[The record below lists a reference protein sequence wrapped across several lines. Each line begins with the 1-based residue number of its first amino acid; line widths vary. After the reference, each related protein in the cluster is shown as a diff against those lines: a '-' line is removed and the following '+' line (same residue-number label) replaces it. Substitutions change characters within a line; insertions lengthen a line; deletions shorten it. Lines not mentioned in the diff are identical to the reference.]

1 MKIEV
6 THFKDNPD
14 GSATIIVNTDAEAN
28 EFLLKYGLVS
38 ALQDA
43 IEKSKAE
50 YTPVLTEEDTPVS
63 DAEIEHDMMKSEI
76 YEMRKILAVQ
86 DEKIRE
92 QAKQLVEYNST
103 IETMGQVIE
112 SYLEKSKARRE
123 T

>member
-14 GSATIIVNTDAEAN
+14 GSATVIVDTDAEAN

-43 IEKSKAE
+43 IEKSRAE
-50 YTPVLTEEDTPVS
+50 YTPVL